1 MYMTVKDAMKVLDV
15 SRTTMMAWLD
25 GGRFAGA
32 RQVQDFPTAPWY
44 IPADSVEAVRQEL
57 IADLERQIRRISVPV
72 TDRFDVDFVSAGD

>member
-15 SRTTMMAWLD
+15 SRTTMMAWLE
-25 GGRFAGA
+25 GERFSGA
-32 RQVQDFPTAPWY
+32 YKLTEFTTAPWY